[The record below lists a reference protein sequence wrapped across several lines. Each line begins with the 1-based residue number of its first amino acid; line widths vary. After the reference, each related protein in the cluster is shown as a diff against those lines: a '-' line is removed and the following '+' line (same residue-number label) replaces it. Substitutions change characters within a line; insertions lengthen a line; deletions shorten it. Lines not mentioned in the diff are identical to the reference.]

1 MTSIPSSAFKRLAV
15 AALSTLAL
23 GSALAQQ
30 APYPNKPITL
40 VVPFAAGGAADALAR
55 VLGQSISP
63 KLGQPVVVDAR
74 AGAGGTIGAGVVARA
89 PADGYTLLLVTAGHA
104 GTGALYDKL
113 PFHPV
118 KDFAPVIGLAT
129 SPVVIAVN
137 ANSKFNTLQDLVNE
151 ARAHP
156 GKLNCAGG
164 GGGATVTNLAF
175 ELLKS
180 ELKLD
185 ITAVPYRGSG
195 PAITALLGGEIDCD
209 SDAIASLVPHVAA
222 GKLRALAVTSSTRSA
237 SLPGVPTVAETVLPG
252 FEGAAWYGVLAPKG
266 TPQPV
271 VDRLHKEFKAALADP
286 QVQERLKALGA
297 VPQGSGS
304 AEFGTYVA
312 AEAERWG
319 GVIRKLGLKAD

>member
-1 MTSIPSSAFKRLAV
+1 MTLIPSSSFKRLAV

-23 GSALAQQ
+23 GTALAQQ

-104 GTGALYDKL
+104 GTGALYEKL

-209 SDAIASLVPHVAA
+209 SDAVASLVPHVAA

-237 SLPGVPTVAETVLPG
+237 ILPGVPTVAETVLPG

-297 VPQGSGS
+297 VPQGSS
-304 AEFGTYVA
+304 AAEFGTYVA

>member
-1 MTSIPSSAFKRLAV
+1 MNSFRTAGLKRLAV
-15 AALSTLAL
+15 AALSTLAI
-23 GSALAQQ
+23 GTALAQS
-30 APYPNKPITL
+30 YPSKPITL

-63 KLGQPVVVDAR
+63 KLGQPVVVDAK
-74 AGAGGTIGAGVVARA
+74 AGAGGTIGAAVVARA
-89 PADGYTLLLVTAGHA
+89 PADGHTLLLVTAGHA

-137 ANSKFNTLQDLVNE
+137 ANSKFHTLQDLVNE
-151 ARAHP
+151 ARANP

-180 ELKLD
+180 DLKLD

-209 SDAIASLVPHVAA
+209 SDAVASLVPHIAA
-222 GKLRALAVTSSTRSA
+222 GKLRALAVTSGTRSA
-237 SLPGVPTVAETVLPG
+237 ILPTVPTVAESVLPG
-252 FEGAAWYGVLAPKG
+252 FEGAAWYGILAPKG

-271 VDRLHKEFKAALADP
+271 VDRLQKEFKAALADP

-297 VPQGSGS
+297 VPQGSS
-304 AEFGTYVA
+304 PAEFGAYVA
-312 AEAERWG
+312 SEAERWG

>member
-1 MTSIPSSAFKRLAV
+1 MNSFRTAGLKRLAV
-15 AALSTLAL
+15 AALSTLAI
-23 GSALAQQ
+23 GTALAQS
-30 APYPNKPITL
+30 YPSKPITL

-63 KLGQPVVVDAR
+63 KLGQPVVVDAK
-74 AGAGGTIGAGVVARA
+74 AGAGGTIGAAVVARA
-89 PADGYTLLLVTAGHA
+89 PADGHTLLLVTAGHA

-137 ANSKFNTLQDLVNE
+137 AGSKFHTLQDLVNE
-151 ARAHP
+151 ARANP

-209 SDAIASLVPHVAA
+209 SDAVASLVPHIAA
-222 GKLRALAVTSSTRSA
+222 GKLRALAVTSGTRSA
-237 SLPGVPTVAETVLPG
+237 ILPTVPTVAESVLPG
-252 FEGAAWYGVLAPKG
+252 FEGAAWYGILAPKG

-271 VDRLHKEFKAALADP
+271 VDRLQKEFKAALADP

-297 VPQGSGS
+297 VPQGSS
-304 AEFGTYVA
+304 PAEFGAYVA
-312 AEAERWG
+312 SEAERWG

>member
-1 MTSIPSSAFKRLAV
+1 MTSFPSSALKRLAV

-23 GSALAQQ
+23 GTALAQQ
-30 APYPNKPITL
+30 PYPNKPITL

-63 KLGQPVVVDAR
+63 KLGQPVVVDAK
-74 AGAGGTIGAGVVARA
+74 AGAGGTIGAAVVARA

-113 PFHPV
+113 PYHPV

-137 ANSKFNTLQDLVNE
+137 ASSKFQTLQDLMNE
-151 ARAHP
+151 ARANP

-222 GKLRALAVTSSTRSA
+222 GKLRALAVTSSTRSS

-252 FEGAAWYGVLAPKG
+252 FEGAAWYGILAPKG

-271 VDRLHKEFKAALADP
+271 VDRLQKEFKAALADP

-297 VPQGSGS
+297 VPQGSS
-304 AEFGTYVA
+304 AAEFGTYMA

>member
-1 MTSIPSSAFKRLAV
+1 MNSFRTAGLKRLAV
-15 AALSTLAL
+15 AALSTLAI
-23 GSALAQQ
+23 GTALAQS
-30 APYPNKPITL
+30 YPSKPITL

-63 KLGQPVVVDAR
+63 KLGQPVVVDAK
-74 AGAGGTIGAGVVARA
+74 AGAGGTIGAAVVARA
-89 PADGYTLLLVTAGHA
+89 PADGHTLLLVTAGHA

-137 ANSKFNTLQDLVNE
+137 ANSKFHTLQDLVNE
-151 ARAHP
+151 ARANP

-209 SDAIASLVPHVAA
+209 SDAVASLVPHIAA
-222 GKLRALAVTSSTRSA
+222 GKLRALAVTSGTRSA
-237 SLPGVPTVAETVLPG
+237 ILPTVPTVAESVLPG
-252 FEGAAWYGVLAPKG
+252 FEGAAWYGILAPKG

-271 VDRLHKEFKAALADP
+271 VDRLQKEFKAALADP

-297 VPQGSGS
+297 VPQGSS
-304 AEFGTYVA
+304 PAEFGAYVA
-312 AEAERWG
+312 SEAERWG

>member
-1 MTSIPSSAFKRLAV
+1 MNSFRTAGLKRLAV
-15 AALSTLAL
+15 AALSTLAI
-23 GSALAQQ
+23 GTALAQS
-30 APYPNKPITL
+30 YPSKPITL

-63 KLGQPVVVDAR
+63 KLGQPVVVDAK
-74 AGAGGTIGAGVVARA
+74 AGAGGTIGAAVVARA
-89 PADGYTLLLVTAGHA
+89 SADGHTLLLVTAGHA

-137 ANSKFNTLQDLVNE
+137 ANSKFHTLQDLVNE
-151 ARAHP
+151 ARANP

-209 SDAIASLVPHVAA
+209 SDAVASLVPHIAA
-222 GKLRALAVTSSTRSA
+222 GKLRALAVTSGTRSA
-237 SLPGVPTVAETVLPG
+237 ILPTVPTVAESVLPG
-252 FEGAAWYGVLAPKG
+252 FEGAAWYGILAPKG

-271 VDRLHKEFKAALADP
+271 VDRLQMEFKAALADP

-297 VPQGSGS
+297 VPQGSS
-304 AEFGTYVA
+304 PAEFGAYVA
-312 AEAERWG
+312 SEAERWG

>member
-1 MTSIPSSAFKRLAV
+1 MNSFRTAGLKRLAV
-15 AALSTLAL
+15 AALSTLAI
-23 GSALAQQ
+23 GTALAQS
-30 APYPNKPITL
+30 YPSKPITL

-63 KLGQPVVVDAR
+63 KLGQPVVVDAK
-74 AGAGGTIGAGVVARA
+74 AGAGGTIGAAVVARA
-89 PADGYTLLLVTAGHA
+89 PADGHTLLLVTAGHA

-137 ANSKFNTLQDLVNE
+137 ANSKFHTLQDLVNE
-151 ARAHP
+151 ARANP

-209 SDAIASLVPHVAA
+209 SDAVASLVPHIAA
-222 GKLRALAVTSSTRSA
+222 GKLRALAVTSGTRSA
-237 SLPGVPTVAETVLPG
+237 ILPTVPTVAESMLPG
-252 FEGAAWYGVLAPKG
+252 FEGAAWYGILAPKG

-271 VDRLHKEFKAALADP
+271 VDRLQKEFKAALADP

-297 VPQGSGS
+297 VPQGSS
-304 AEFGTYVA
+304 PAEFGAYVA
-312 AEAERWG
+312 SEAERWG

>member
-1 MTSIPSSAFKRLAV
+1 MNSFRTAGLKRLAV
-15 AALSTLAL
+15 AALSTLAI
-23 GSALAQQ
+23 GTALAQS
-30 APYPNKPITL
+30 YPSKPITL

-63 KLGQPVVVDAR
+63 KLGQPVVVDAK
-74 AGAGGTIGAGVVARA
+74 AGAGGTIGAAVVARA
-89 PADGYTLLLVTAGHA
+89 SADGHTLLLVTAGHA

-137 ANSKFNTLQDLVNE
+137 ANSKFHTLQDLVNE
-151 ARAHP
+151 ARANP

-180 ELKLD
+180 ELRLD

-209 SDAIASLVPHVAA
+209 SDAVASLVPHIAA
-222 GKLRALAVTSSTRSA
+222 GKLRALAVTSGTRSA
-237 SLPGVPTVAETVLPG
+237 ILPTVPTVAESVLPG
-252 FEGAAWYGVLAPKG
+252 FEGAAWYGILAPKG

-271 VDRLHKEFKAALADP
+271 VDRLQMEFKAALADP

-297 VPQGSGS
+297 VPQGSS
-304 AEFGTYVA
+304 PAEFGAYVA
-312 AEAERWG
+312 SEAERWG